1 MSAGVSYAQS
11 VALTCSSCGRG
22 FDFAIWLIVDT
33 AERPDLLDRIRN
45 ETLHAI
51 VCPHCQA
58 ELGHADAPLLIYTP
72 SPRAGRAGE
81 GPSAPRA
88 GRDGVGDLPPPS
100 WGRAGVGGLL
110 FSPAQHTTAEQDR
123 EHAAGL
129 LDLLRTRLGDAW
141 QGDWPPQNLAV
152 VPQALLPVALA
163 DDPVAALRRMLPE
176 VQAALERLR
185 RENPQAFAWLEEATR
200 ATLTEAEGNDESAT
214 DGEWPEQ
221 MQILA
226 EALKHLSTDKRK
238 ALMELLA
245 SAENAKQLRQ
255 PWPNG
260 LI

>member
-1 MSAGVSYAQS
+1 M
-11 VALTCSSCGRG
+11 
-22 FDFAIWLIVDT
+22 DT
-33 AERPDLLDRIRN
+33 VERPDLLDRIRS

-58 ELGHADAPLLIYTP
+58 ELGHADAPLLVYTP

-81 GPSAPRA
+81 GSPSLRA
-88 GRDGVGDLPPPS
+88 GRAGEGSSSPRA
-100 WGRAGVGGLL
+100 GRAGVGGLL

-163 DDPVAALRRMLPE
+163 DDPVAALRRMPPE
-176 VQAALERLR
+176 VKAALERLR
-185 RENPQAFAWLEEATR
+185 RENPEAFAWLEEATR
-200 ATLTEAEGNDESAT
+200 AKLTEAEGDDGSAT
-214 DGEWPEQ
+214 DGEWPEE

-226 EALKHLSTDKRK
+226 EALKHISTDKRK
-238 ALMELLA
+238 ALMELFA